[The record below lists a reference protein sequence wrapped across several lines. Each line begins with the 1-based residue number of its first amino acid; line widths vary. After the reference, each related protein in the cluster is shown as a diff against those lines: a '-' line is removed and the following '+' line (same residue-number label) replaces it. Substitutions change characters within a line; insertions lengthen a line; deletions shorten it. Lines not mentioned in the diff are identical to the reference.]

1 MKLLLH
7 ACCGPCSLEPTHLLK
22 AAGHDIT
29 IYYANSN
36 IHPAEEYQHRL
47 ATLRAWA
54 SAEGFD
60 VLEGP
65 YNPASWENV
74 CGRIGDAAI
83 ADVERQRTGAAAN
96 SRLQSVT
103 DAQAEEGGEDNRAD
117 LEAASAATGARSQA
131 DVHAAAVASTC
142 GGNDSAEHA
151 SQASLADSTPAGE
164 HVNSNAPAESAPL
177 RAAVLS
183 VDPARREARC
193 RACYRMRLEETA
205 RVAAERGFDGIG
217 TTLSVSPYQ
226 YTDVIREEVE
236 RAAAGAGVAPVFE
249 DFRPYY
255 DEATRRSRQLG
266 MYRQNFCGCRIS
278 DLEAAAERAERK
290 AERAAAKAAERAAHA
305 SERAAEQAARARH
318 KAERAAYDQKQ
329 ARKRAILKAL
339 REQGK

>member
-7 ACCGPCSLEPTHLLK
+7 ACCGPCSLEPTRLLK

-36 IHPAEEYQHRL
+36 IHPAEEYRHRL

-60 VLEGP
+60 VLAGP
-65 YNPASWENV
+65 YDPASWENV

-83 ADVERQRTGAAAN
+83 ADVERARAEAAAN

-117 LEAASAATGARSQA
+117 SEAASDAVSGRSRA
-131 DVHAAAVASTC
+131 NAHTAVAASAC
-142 GGNDSAEHA
+142 DESNGAEHA
-151 SQASLADSTPAGE
+151 SQASLTDSTPAGE

-236 RAAAGAGVAPVFE
+236 RAATGAGVAPVFE

-305 SERAAEQAARARH
+305 SERVAEQAARARH